1 MYQVPKEYTQNL
13 KNQIDLALKSQDH
26 NPIAAFDAD
35 GTCWFS
41 DVGRDFFSHQSEH
54 KFFAGNNQ
62 YTWDHY
68 KALEEKDMEAAL
80 LWMSQILNGLK
91 VEDVRAFGEDCI
103 KWSVPNYVAFT
114 KEIIDHLH
122 KRGVAV
128 YIVTASVK
136 WTVEAGAKYFGI
148 PEERVIGVTT
158 KIKEDGTFTAEQDGP
173 VTWYEGKVKGLL
185 EKTNGKKPF
194 YVSGNTM
201 SDVPMMKS
209 STAFK
214 VVINSVTPEDS
225 IYQSEVEA
233 LNVAKK
239 ENWNYLDYRS
249 GEFHTP

>member
-41 DVGRDFFSHQSEH
+41 DVGRDFFSHQAEH
-54 KFFAGNNQ
+54 KFFAGNDT
-62 YTWDHY
+62 YDWGDY
-68 KALEEKDMEAAL
+68 KAIEESKGMEAAL
-80 LWMSQILNGLK
+80 LWMSQVLNGLK
-91 VEDVRAFGEDCI
+91 LEDVRAFGEDCI

-122 KRGVAV
+122 DRGVDV

-136 WTVEAGAKYFGI
+136 WTVEAGARYFGI
-148 PEERVIGVTT
+148 PEQRVIGVTT
-158 KIKEDGTFTAEQDGP
+158 KIDGNGILTDQQDGP
-173 VTWYEGKVKGLL
+173 VTWYEGKLKGLL
-185 EKTNGKKPF
+185 EKTGGKKPF

-201 SDVPMMKS
+201 SDVAMMRA

-214 VVINSVTPEDS
+214 VVISSVTPEESIFDS
-225 IYQSEVEA
+225 EMEA
-233 LNVAKK
+233 LKVAKS
-239 ENWNYLDYRS
+239 EGWNYLDYRD
-249 GEFHTP
+249 GDFI